1 MANFKNSFDLGLKAA
16 ADTAEKLAEI
26 DSIFEEMNTQVTEA
40 SEGKIEISRETR
52 IDKTIETILGMG
64 IFSTKKLNEVS
75 TTTTYI
81 IARNPLS
88 TKKRKADIGQ
98 IKFNKN
104 GYPCEIKF
112 GSDKFHCDDKQGLE
126 RALSLMLADPDV
138 GKELAMLINQPTES
152 DAE

>member
-26 DSIFEEMNTQVTEA
+26 DSVFEEMNTQIIEA
-40 SEGKIEISRETR
+40 SNGKIEIYRETR
-52 IDKTIETILGMG
+52 TNKSMETILGMG
-64 IFSTKKLNEVS
+64 MFSTKKLNEIN

-98 IKFNKN
+98 IEFDKN

-112 GSDKFHCDDKQGLE
+112 GHDKFRCDDKQGLE
-126 RALSLMLADPDV
+126 RVLSLMLADPDV
-138 GKELAMLINQPTES
+138 GKELATLINQPTEA
-152 DAE
+152 DIE